1 MSAPHRSSLARAV
14 PAALLFL
21 LAAGCDCGGS
31 VVPEPGDAG
40 LLADGGHAQDGGTA
54 QDGGNPQDGGIA
66 TTPTVTATV
75 PLNGATAVPLHGNV
89 SATFSEAMNPAT
101 LTATSFTVT
110 TAAGAVPGTLVYA
123 NRKLVFW
130 PATPFSATTTYTATI
145 TTAAQS
151 TMAVPLAANVTWS
164 FATAGAVVAPGQGV
178 SLGAAGSFAILA
190 KSAVST
196 VPPTTVT
203 GDVGLSPAAATYLTG
218 FSLTADATNTF
229 STSPQVT
236 GKLYAAD
243 YAPPTPANLTAA
255 VGAMELAFTDAAGR
269 APGVTELGA
278 GLVGGMTLSGGV
290 YAWGTGVLLASD
302 LTLTGSATDVW
313 VFQIAQDLILSSAV
327 KVHLAGG
334 ALARNVTWQVAGL
347 VDLGT
352 TAHLEGVVLC
362 QTAITLRT
370 GASVNG
376 QLLAQTAV
384 NLDAN
389 TVVQPAP

>member
-21 LAAGCDCGGS
+21 VAAGCDCGGS
-31 VVPEPGDAG
+31 VLPDDGG
-40 LLADGGHAQDGGTA
+40 LLADGGPAQDGGLTQDGGPA
-54 QDGGNPQDGGIA
+54 QDGGHA
-66 TTPTVTATV
+66 STPTVTATV
-75 PLNGATAVPLHGNV
+75 PLSGATGVPLNGNV

-110 TAAGAVPGTLVYA
+110 NAAGAVPGTLLYA

-130 PATPFSATTTYTATI
+130 PAAPLASSTTYTATI

-151 TMAVPLAANVTWS
+151 TLAVPLAASVTWS
-164 FATAGAVVAPGQGV
+164 FATAGTTVVPGQGV

-196 VPPTTVT
+196 VPPTAIS
-203 GDVGLSPAAATYLTG
+203 GDVGLSPSAATFLTG
-218 FSLTADATNTF
+218 FSLTADATNVF

-236 GKLYAAD
+236 GRLYAAD

-278 GLVGGMTLSGGV
+278 GLLGGMTLTGGV

-302 LTLTGSATDVW
+302 VTLTGSATDVW
-313 VFQIAQDLILSSAV
+313 VFQIAQDLTLSSAV